1 MRRSGPGLPAGPPL
15 LSSFPTTQDSSL
27 PFPHVVS
34 DQSSMD
40 SSSRRPGQ
48 SGAPVDPFLRYGL
61 RVWLHLALG
70 WSSRSL
76 QCLSARSARLSL
88 VRSWSR
94 GGHGGHA
101 GNRCLP
107 TAAGVSD
114 PEKNYK
120 SRSGLCGRRGDPGSG
135 RAVFCLADPAAGAMT
150 CKSPGV
156 VGALVSL
163 APTCV
168 RIIPRKKL
176 PIDFEGEPRMNTNR
190 HESWLRIGLLGSGA
204 GRCFR

>member
-48 SGAPVDPFLRYGL
+48 SGAPVDPFLRYGI

-88 VRSWSR
+88 VRSWSC
-94 GGHGGHA
+94 GGHGGHV

-120 SRSGLCGRRGDPGSG
+120 SRSGLCGRRGDPGSS
-135 RAVFCLADPAAGAMT
+135 RSVFRLVDAAIGTVARN
-150 CKSPGV
+150 SPGV
-156 VGALVSL
+156 VGAPVC
-163 APTCV
+163 P
-168 RIIPRKKL
+168 L
-176 PIDFEGEPRMNTNR
+176 PARRNGADPSRRTIHSASMHRMHRTIR
-190 HESWLRIGLLGSGA
+190 TGGCCTRG
-204 GRCFR
+204 

>member
-1 MRRSGPGLPAGPPL
+1 
-15 LSSFPTTQDSSL
+15 
-27 PFPHVVS
+27 
-34 DQSSMD
+34 MD

-48 SGAPVDPFLRYGL
+48 SGAPVDPVLRYGL

-94 GGHGGHA
+94 RGHGGHA
-101 GNRCLP
+101 GNRRLP

-114 PEKNYK
+114 PEKNCK

-135 RAVFCLADPAAGAMT
+135 RSVFRLADTAIGTVARN
-150 CKSPGV
+150 SPGV
-156 VGALVSL
+156 VGARFAHSPP
-163 APTCV
+163 AATEQIH
-168 RIIPRKKL
+168 R
-176 PIDFEGEPRMNTNR
+176 EGPSIQHRCTGCT
-190 HESWLRIGLLGSGA
+190 GLA
-204 GRCFR
+204 GRELPAREASSGDAPVRSCGFPA